1 MAERLND
8 DELVSFKE
16 LLMSNEIYMEA
27 LVQLLLEKGV
37 FTKTELLGKI
47 KQVQMDLA
55 KPKGQ

>member
-27 LVQLLLEKGV
+27 LVQLLLDKGV
-37 FTKTELLGKI
+37 FTKAELLGKI
-47 KQVQMDLA
+47 KQVQMDLV
-55 KPKGQ
+55 KQKGQ